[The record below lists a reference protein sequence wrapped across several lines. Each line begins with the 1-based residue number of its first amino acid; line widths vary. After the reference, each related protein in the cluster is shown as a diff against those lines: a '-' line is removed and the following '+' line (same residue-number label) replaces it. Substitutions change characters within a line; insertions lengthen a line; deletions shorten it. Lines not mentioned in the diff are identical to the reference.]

1 MRSRLL
7 ARWLSAGVLALAL
20 VTGMAPSP
28 TASAAI
34 TVRAKDLRIQAHR
47 GGPDLGAPENS
58 VELFRLAVASGVVD
72 RIETD
77 VRVTSDNVL
86 VLFHD
91 AALSGRCTG
100 AVGFL
105 HQLAWSELRAVRCD
119 GQPIPKLEEIFD
131 VVRGTKVALNLE
143 LKHYDGMTT
152 AQKQDF
158 AKRVVTATL
167 ASRLPKSQVQ
177 LSSWFWRS
185 YAGVVKKYGKGL
197 RFSALELATRSQ
209 PTDAIYASVRRAKSL
224 GVDGYAVSIKHAQ
237 RSLLAFIRNYGGMT
251 VGVMD
256 RSNLAE
262 TRYALA
268 NGVRT
273 FTSDDPVRA
282 KADLEDLLAAIKA
295 KPLKLRTTQT
305 ALPKVK
311 VLSKSMKKSAKA
323 FPQVIGQR
331 GLVPATAARQLDSV
345 KLSVKITGK
354 GSGTV
359 ELAPS
364 GSRVGVDGVRIR
376 IPKGTRTFTVKA
388 SPGDGGRLRVRVT
401 GNAKVTVSV
410 IGYARADY

>member
-1 MRSRLL
+1 MRFRKLT
-7 ARWLSAGVLALAL
+7 RWVSVGVTALAL
-20 VTGMAPSP
+20 TAGLVPAPA
-28 TASAAI
+28 ASAAI
-34 TVRAKDLRIQAHR
+34 TVRAKDLKIQAHR

-58 VELFRLAVASGVVD
+58 AELFRLAVASGVVD

-77 VRVTSDNVL
+77 VRITSDNVL

-100 AVGFL
+100 PGGYV
-105 HQLAWSELRAVRCD
+105 HQLPWSVLQAVRCD
-119 GQPIPKLEEIFD
+119 GQPIPRLEEVFD

-167 ASRLPKSQVQ
+167 ASRLPKSQVE

-197 RFSALELATRSQ
+197 RMSAMELATRTQ
-209 PTDAIYASVRRAKSL
+209 PTDAIYASVRRAKAL

-237 RSLLAFIRNYGGMT
+237 RSLLAFIRSYGGMA

-262 TRYALA
+262 TRYAVA

-273 FTSDDPVRA
+273 FTSDDPVQA
-282 KADLEDLLAAIKA
+282 KADLADLLAELKA

-323 FPQVIGQR
+323 FPRVIGKK
-331 GLVPATAARQLDSV
+331 GLVPAAAARQLDSV
-345 KLSVKITGK
+345 RLSVKITGK

-376 IPKGTRTFTVKA
+376 IPKGTKTFTTKA

-401 GNAKVTVSV
+401 GNAKVVVTL
-410 IGYARADY
+410 IGYAKADY